1 MDATGWIVIGVYLLG
16 ILGLGLWT
24 SRRRKTRSMDGFF
37 TAGRSLPWWLAGTAM
52 LATSFS
58 SDTPL
63 HTTRMIREHG
73 LSGAWFYWGGILGG
87 GVIAFFFARLWR
99 KSSVVTD
106 AELIEQ
112 RYSGKPAA
120 VLRGATALFRGTVLE
135 LITLSWVTLG
145 MTKIV
150 RTLIEL
156 PDAIEIAGIAVPADA
171 LVVAALIVVGLAYS
185 VTSGLLAVVF
195 TEMVEFT
202 VAMLGAILL
211 AGVALYKVG
220 GASGLREKLDALAAS
235 GANEHLATG
244 SSALDFFP
252 SMAGETFSAL
262 TVGVYLGVMWWS
274 SPYVDGSGQRA
285 QRFLSCKNEGHALIA
300 GIWNMAVQWIIRSWP
315 WYIAALVSM
324 VLYPTLADGETAY
337 PRMVV
342 DLLPSIPRA
351 IMVASF
357 FAAFMATFTGLLNL
371 CASYLSND
379 VYRRFLV
386 KKGSERHYLAASRG
400 LTIGVAVVAG
410 SLALV
415 LPSVLGAFRFKMELM
430 SGLGLVAVLRWFWWR
445 VNATTELAALV
456 TSVAVALTA
465 RFIPGLEADTADA
478 SALRLLTVVA
488 ATALVTIVTALA
500 TPPEPREKLVA
511 FFERVRPPRALWG
524 PIAALARPGDRSTI
538 TLGTWGQF
546 GLAVAFVFCAMFGL
560 GKVILGEPLLGVG
573 LLAVSAACFY
583 VLWRWVIQGA
593 LGDNTVNA
601 PPADT
606 AAQDATSAG

>member
-1 MDATGWIVIGVYLLG
+1 MDATGWVIVGLYLLG

-37 TAGRSLPWWLAGTAM
+37 TAGRTLPWWLAGTAM

-73 LSGAWFYWGGILGG
+73 LSGAWFYWGSILGG
-87 GVIAFFFARLWR
+87 GLIAFFFARLWR
-99 KSSVVTD
+99 RSSVITD
-106 AELIEQ
+106 AELIEL
-112 RYSGKPAA
+112 RYAGKPAA

-135 LITLSWVTLG
+135 LITLAWVTLG

-156 PDAIEIAGIAVPADA
+156 PETVELLGLAVPADA
-171 LVVAALIVVGLAYS
+171 LVVAALIVIGLAYS

-220 GASGLREKLDALAAS
+220 GASGLREKLAALPQGGAS
-235 GANEHLATG
+235 ENLATG
-244 SSALDFFP
+244 SGVLDFLP

-274 SPYVDGSGQRA
+274 TPYVDGSGQRA
-285 QRFLSCKNEGHALIA
+285 QRFLSCKNEGHALLA

-324 VLYPTLADGETAY
+324 VLYPSLKDGETAY

-357 FAAFMATFTGLLNL
+357 FAAFMSTFTGLLNL
-371 CASYLSND
+371 CASYL
-379 VYRRFLV
+379 
-386 KKGSERHYLAASRG
+386 
-400 LTIGVAVVAG
+400 
-410 SLALV
+410 
-415 LPSVLGAFRFKMELM
+415 
-430 SGLGLVAVLRWFWWR
+430 
-445 VNATTELAALV
+445 
-456 TSVAVALTA
+456 
-465 RFIPGLEADTADA
+465 
-478 SALRLLTVVA
+478 
-488 ATALVTIVTALA
+488 
-500 TPPEPREKLVA
+500 
-511 FFERVRPPRALWG
+511 
-524 PIAALARPGDRSTI
+524 
-538 TLGTWGQF
+538 
-546 GLAVAFVFCAMFGL
+546 
-560 GKVILGEPLLGVG
+560 
-573 LLAVSAACFY
+573 
-583 VLWRWVIQGA
+583 
-593 LGDNTVNA
+593 
-601 PPADT
+601 
-606 AAQDATSAG
+606 